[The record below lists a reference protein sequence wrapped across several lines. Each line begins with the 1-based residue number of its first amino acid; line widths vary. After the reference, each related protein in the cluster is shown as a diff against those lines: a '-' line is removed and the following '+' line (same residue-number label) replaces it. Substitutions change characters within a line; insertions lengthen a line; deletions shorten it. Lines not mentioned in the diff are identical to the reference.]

1 MCRECWFC
9 IFFTKGQS
17 TRSSLHLTKSG
28 IQERA
33 RRLHP
38 SLLTAVGCR
47 SGGVQPKSNRHRRI
61 NNCEWP
67 TKSCRGEESDVHPRA
82 SVLILIRRSLHSLPI
97 PTDTRFDIR
106 SIRRHHRINRTLLF
120 LGAATFTV
128 HDHLIQLLTSDEHLI
143 SSSRVSNLCN

>member
-1 MCRECWFC
+1 MVLHL
-9 IFFTKGQS
+9 FTKGQMQS
-17 TRSSLHLTKSG
+17 TRSSLHLLTKSWNP
-28 IQERA
+28 RA
-33 RRLHP
+33 CEKITPLP
-38 SLLTAVGCR
+38 TITILTAVGCR

-106 SIRRHHRINRTLLF
+106 RHHRINRTLLF

-128 HDHLIQLLTSDEHLI
+128 HDHLIQLLTSDEHPI